1 MLQRLAVPFV
11 ATLLL
16 AAPQPAAAQERPFTE
31 LVDLPTAHA
40 MLRGEYALTVRV
52 APSGG
57 LLARMRVGI
66 APYLMAGVSYGA
78 GNVVG
83 TGAPEWNDRVEFDV
97 RLRLAEEQGA
107 IPALAAGYDS
117 RGYGRQTDEGEYEK
131 ASTGFYVV
139 GAKTMPF
146 SEYWH
151 LHFGVSRTLDE
162 EKARPDLLVG
172 ASARFSQEFS
182 VLAEYQIGL
191 DRKRSDAED
200 STGYLNIGLR
210 WIFSGR
216 VEVDLYFR
224 NLVGP
229 SGSPERSSRSI
240 GFAYYDSF

>member
-1 MLQRLAVPFV
+1 VLPRLAMAFLVSLV
-11 ATLLL
+11 LAT
-16 AAPQPAAAQERPFTE
+16 PHHAAAQERPFTE
-31 LVDLPTAHA
+31 LVDLPTAHS
-40 MLRGEYALTVRV
+40 MQRGEYALTARV
-52 APSGG
+52 APNGG
-57 LLARMRVGI
+57 LIARMRVGI
-66 APYLMAGVSYGA
+66 VPYLMAGVSYGA

-97 RLRLAEEQGA
+97 RLRLAEETGA
-107 IPALAAGYDS
+107 LPALAAGYDS

-131 ASTGFYVV
+131 SSTGFYIVA
-139 GAKTMPF
+139 AKTMPF

-151 LHFGVSRTLDE
+151 LHFGVSRTLDA

-182 VLAEYQIGL
+182 VLAEYQVGL
-191 DRKRSDAED
+191 NREKSGAEN
-200 STGYLNIGLR
+200 STGYLNVGLR

-216 VEVDLYFR
+216 VQIDLYFR